1 MMKAMKRPAS
11 EACDHA
17 CDQHSPPATVMEGPR
32 RRRRTNQYTRG
43 VDAPRGATRMGT
55 PWVPSV
61 PAAPMR
67 ETVFCYATKPH
78 ELKWVDA

>member
-1 MMKAMKRPAS
+1 
-11 EACDHA
+11 
-17 CDQHSPPATVMEGPR
+17 
-32 RRRRTNQYTRG
+32 
-43 VDAPRGATRMGT
+43 MGT